1 MHWTTD
7 LQRWAAEPVRLLA
20 RWRSGEK
27 LDEAIDAAAESRL
40 PDCDATIEWGVG
52 VAVVK
57 GPLGAQT
64 ARTRLGQGTAWNP
77 TASGVAIQSL
87 DTPPKVL
94 DAGGRHVC
102 CCNFCVYKYFLIK
115 NCVF

>member
-1 MHWTTD
+1 MGWPTAHSLTHQRPLHWTTD

-27 LDEAIDAAAESRL
+27 LDEAIDATAVSRL

-52 VAVVK
+52 VTVVK

-64 ARTRLGQGTAWNP
+64 ARTRLGQSMESNGFRRGHP
-77 TASGVAIQSL
+77 VAGHPAKSRGPGRRVSSRL
-87 DTPPKVL
+87 VL
-94 DAGGRHVC
+94 
-102 CCNFCVYKYFLIK
+102 
-115 NCVF
+115 